1 MPTITVSD
9 RVLDRIR
16 SLRQAGEA
24 TDEEVLGR
32 LLDQVFVDRKS
43 RLRAYEMTE
52 QDIQSTN

>member
-9 RVLDRIR
+9 RVLDRLR